1 MHWFE
6 RIAQRRIDEAEA
18 RGELRG
24 LAGEGRPLDRARLR
38 EKSDDVMHR
47 IMADTGFLPEEFRL
61 RKEVEAKRA
70 VLEQIEDE
78 AERDALRRH
87 IALLELRANIATDA
101 RRSAARSG

>member
-18 RGELRG
+18 KGELRG
-24 LAGEGRPLDRARLR
+24 LAGEGKPLDRERLR
-38 EKSDDVMHR
+38 ERPEDVLHR
-47 IMADTGFLPEEFRL
+47 MMADTDFIPEEFRL

-70 VLEQIEDE
+70 VLAQIDD
-78 AERDALRRH
+78 AEERHALQRH

-101 RRSAARSG
+101 RRSSAR